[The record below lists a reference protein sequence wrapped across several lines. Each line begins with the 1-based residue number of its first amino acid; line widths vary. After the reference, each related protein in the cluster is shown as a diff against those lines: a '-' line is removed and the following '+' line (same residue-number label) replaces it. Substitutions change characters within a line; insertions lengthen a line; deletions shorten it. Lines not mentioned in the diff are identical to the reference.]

1 MTPKPGTH
9 RETDV
14 GGLPD
19 REDEPPDD
27 WEPDEEYWR
36 ACDEEYERQIDELV
50 YKLYDLTDDEIKI
63 VENF

>member
-9 RETDV
+9 RETDI

-19 REDEPPDD
+19 WEDEPPDD

-36 ACDEEYERQIDELV
+36 ACDEEYERQIDKELGC
-50 YKLYDLTDDEIKI
+50 
-63 VENF
+63 F